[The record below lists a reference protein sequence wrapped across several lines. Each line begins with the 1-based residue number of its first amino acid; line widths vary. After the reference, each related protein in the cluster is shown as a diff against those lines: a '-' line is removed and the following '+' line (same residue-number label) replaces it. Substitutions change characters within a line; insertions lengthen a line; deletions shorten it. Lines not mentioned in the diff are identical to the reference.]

1 MNISIPSLIH
11 RVWNHLSR
19 RRQLQMFLL
28 LLAMALSSLMEVF
41 SIAAVIPF
49 LGILA
54 TPEVVFNYE
63 QAQPLINYFNFR
75 DPDDL
80 ILPLTLLFVA
90 ASILAGFMRIF
101 LVWASTKVS
110 FLTGHDI
117 SFMVYER
124 SLYQPYSIH
133 ISKNSSEVINAV
145 INKTTLTI
153 VHFIQPIIQSL
164 SSVVLFVA
172 IISTLLFINS
182 FMALIALFGI
192 GSIYL
197 TIGTIAR
204 RRLVANGLLTAR
216 ESSNVV
222 KALQEGLGGIRDVLI
237 GGLQDTYLKIYR
249 NSDYPLKMAQ
259 GNNAFITQSPRFLM
273 EALGMSL
280 LAFIAY
286 VFSQNSNN
294 FLEIIP
300 AIGALAIGAQR
311 LLPILQIIYGSWSS
325 LNGEKKSVYD
335 VLQMLDQTVLNK
347 SDQKIE
353 PIVFNKSI
361 TLKDISF
368 KYENSEDYILKD
380 INVQISKGDRV
391 GIFGSTGSGKTT
403 LLDIIMALLM
413 PTSGNILI
421 DKNLDLHISPRS
433 WQKIISHVPQDIFM
447 SDVSFAENIAFGVQI
462 NDIDI
467 DRVIEAAKNAQ
478 IHNFINQLPQ
488 KYNTRMGEHGAQVS
502 GGQKQRVGIARAL
515 YNNASILFLDE
526 ATSALDSEVESSLM
540 KSINN
545 IDKNITIFMI
555 AHRLTTLKNCNKVI
569 QLEAGEIKKIG
580 TYEQIILNNH

>member
-1 MNISIPSLIH
+1 
-11 RVWNHLSR
+11 
-19 RRQLQMFLL
+19 MFLL

-280 LAFIAY
+280 LALIAY

-421 DKNLDLHISPRS
+421 DNNLDLHISPRS

>member
-164 SSVVLFVA
+164 SSVVLFV
-172 IISTLLFINS
+172 
-182 FMALIALFGI
+182 
-192 GSIYL
+192 
-197 TIGTIAR
+197 
-204 RRLVANGLLTAR
+204 
-216 ESSNVV
+216 
-222 KALQEGLGGIRDVLI
+222 
-237 GGLQDTYLKIYR
+237 
-249 NSDYPLKMAQ
+249 
-259 GNNAFITQSPRFLM
+259 
-273 EALGMSL
+273 
-280 LAFIAY
+280 
-286 VFSQNSNN
+286 
-294 FLEIIP
+294 
-300 AIGALAIGAQR
+300 
-311 LLPILQIIYGSWSS
+311 
-325 LNGEKKSVYD
+325 
-335 VLQMLDQTVLNK
+335 
-347 SDQKIE
+347 
-353 PIVFNKSI
+353 
-361 TLKDISF
+361 
-368 KYENSEDYILKD
+368 
-380 INVQISKGDRV
+380 
-391 GIFGSTGSGKTT
+391 
-403 LLDIIMALLM
+403 
-413 PTSGNILI
+413 
-421 DKNLDLHISPRS
+421 
-433 WQKIISHVPQDIFM
+433 
-447 SDVSFAENIAFGVQI
+447 
-462 NDIDI
+462 
-467 DRVIEAAKNAQ
+467 
-478 IHNFINQLPQ
+478 
-488 KYNTRMGEHGAQVS
+488 
-502 GGQKQRVGIARAL
+502 
-515 YNNASILFLDE
+515 
-526 ATSALDSEVESSLM
+526 
-540 KSINN
+540 
-545 IDKNITIFMI
+545 
-555 AHRLTTLKNCNKVI
+555 
-569 QLEAGEIKKIG
+569 
-580 TYEQIILNNH
+580 

>member
-280 LAFIAY
+280 LALIAY

-421 DKNLDLHISPRS
+421 DNNLDLHISPRS

>member
-447 SDVSFAENIAFGVQI
+447 CDVSFAENIAFGVQI